1 MNQLTEN
8 EIKELIEFKNLI
20 IKLINDIPN
29 NMELGE
35 KIRRKIIKE
44 EK

>member
-29 NMELGE
+29 DMELDE
-35 KIRRKIIKE
+35 KISSV
-44 EK
+44 

>member
-29 NMELGE
+29 DMELGE